1 MNVKQIFSRKAINM
15 VTVNVKSATED
26 EVKRLIDDAP
36 LKLVPLNKGGKRGL
50 YF

>member
-1 MNVKQIFSRKAINM
+1 MPII
-15 VTVNVKSATED
+15 TEYLN